1 MKEKN
6 IVKKAVVLLCT
17 LLMVFSSGVV
27 LANTREMNNNMSTT
41 LPLYTSNAPPTRGLI
56 WDNVMGVAGS
66 RGGIIVATVRT
77 EGTAFPADDFQLA
90 TQQTV
95 TSVAWQGGYFQCQL
109 AQGQKDYHWDWR
121 ILFWNDIGNGSW
133 PGTEIYNHT
142 IPDASITRSF
152 WYNYTRPDNGN
163 TYWVANYS
171 CQLQVPITFTANTKY
186 WITIQ
191 AIQTPNSYPQGA
203 WCRHNSSQSPIKL
216 HEAMFK
222 GVYWSYSNWVTI
234 MTLLAQSV
242 PPDPNPL
249 PHDLNFQL
257 FSGAA
262 NQPPVTPAAPTGP
275 TSGFTG
281 VSYSFS
287 ATTTD
292 PEGDNISYMFD
303 WGDGNFSSW
312 LGPYPS
318 GATATT
324 SHAWASAGTYDV
336 KVKAKDSN
344 GAESGWSP
352 AHSIVITAGPSIQ
365 IGDITGGLFKVK
377 AVIKNTGGGAATNVS
392 WKIELT
398 GGLIILGKVSTGTI
412 PTIAAAGQA
421 TVSSKLILGFGKTVV
436 KVTAD
441 TATKSV
447 NATVLLV
454 FIKI

>member
-6 IVKKAVVLLCT
+6 ILRKAAILLIAT
-17 LLMVFSSGVV
+17 LMVFSSGVA
-27 LANTREMNNNMSTT
+27 LANTNTHEPVNQT
-41 LPLYTSNAPPTRGLI
+41 PAPTHRDLV
-56 WDNVMGVAGS
+56 WDNVMGVYGS

-77 EGTAFPADDFQLA
+77 EGTAFPADDFQFA
-90 TQQTV
+90 TTQTV

-171 CQLQVPITFTANTKY
+171 CQLQVPITFNAGTKY

-191 AIQTPNSYPQGA
+191 AIQTPNTYPQGA

-222 GVYWSYSNWVTI
+222 GVYWGYSNWVTI

-257 FSGAA
+257 FGPGGDTT
-262 NQPPVTPAAPTGP
+262 PPVTTCTLNG
-275 TSGFTG
+275 TMSGG
-281 VSYSFS
+281 VYITPVT
-287 ATTTD
+287 ATLTAVDTESGVD
-292 PEGDNISYMFD
+292 YTNYKVD
-303 WGDGNFSSW
+303 
-312 LGPYPS
+312 S
-318 GATATT
+318 GAWTNYTAPFIVSDEGAHTITFYSVDKAGNKETDKT
-324 SHAWASAGTYDV
+324 SNFTIQFPIQITIKGGLG
-336 KVKAKDSN
+336 VKA
-344 GAESGWSP
+344 
-352 AHSIVITAGPSIQ
+352 T
-365 IGDITGGLFKVK
+365 
-377 AVIKNTGGGAATNVS
+377 IKNTGTTNLTNISWSINLNGG
-392 WKIELT
+392 
-398 GGLIILGKVSTGTI
+398 IIIIGKSKSD
-412 PTIAAAGQA
+412 TIASLAPGAQYIA
-421 TVSSKLILGFGKTVV
+421 RDFVLGFGKTTIT
-436 KVTAD
+436 VTAGEASKN
-441 TATKSV
+441 ATG
-447 NATVLLV
+447 TVLLIFV
-454 FIKI
+454 IGVV

>member
-27 LANTREMNNNMSTT
+27 IANTREMNNNMSTT

-216 HEAMFK
+216 HEAMIK
-222 GVYWSYSNWVTI
+222 APYWLYPNWVTV
-234 MTLLAQSV
+234 MTLLIAGA
-242 PPDPNPL
+242 DPNPL

-292 PEGDNISYMFD
+292 PEGDNISYMLD

-324 SHAWASAGTYDV
+324 LHAWASAGTYDV

-352 AHSIVITAGPSIQ
+352 AHSIVITAGPSIE

-377 AVIKNTGGGAATNVS
+377 AVIKNTGGGAATNIS

>member
-6 IVKKAVVLLCT
+6 ILREAAILLIAA
-17 LLMVFSSGVV
+17 LMVFSSGAVV
-27 LANTREMNNNMSTT
+27 ANTGNHSVVSKSTPST
-41 LPLYTSNAPPTRGLI
+41 PVSPEGKGLV
-56 WDNVMGVAGS
+56 WDNVMGVYGS

-95 TSVAWQGGYFQCQL
+95 TSVAWQGGYFICQS

-222 GVYWSYSNWVTI
+222 APNYWLYPNWVTV
-234 MTLLAQSV
+234 MTVLIAGA
-242 PPDPNPL
+242 DPNPL

-262 NQPPVTPAAPTGP
+262 NQPPVTPVAPTGP

-287 ATTTD
+287 ATTID

-312 LGPYPS
+312 LGPYSS

-324 SHAWASAGTYDV
+324 SHAWAHAGTYNV
-336 KVKAKDSN
+336 KVKAKDSQ

-352 AHSIVITAGPSIQ
+352 AHNIVIAVGPTIE
-365 IGDITGGLFKVK
+365 IGAITGGLFKVK
-377 AVIKNTGGGAATNVS
+377 AVIKNTGAGAATNVS

-398 GGLIILGKVSTGTI
+398 GGLIILGKVSTGS
-412 PTIAAAGQA
+412 IATLNAGA
-421 TVSSKLILGFGKTVV
+421 NKTVSSKLILGFGKTVV